1 MLIYR
6 KLMSDNQHDLLK
18 GIGALVVMLLYYFA
32 CITLMSSVIMIFIGK
47 FSLEVALYA
56 VAAFF
61 YIRWY
66 QQAESKMK

>member
-1 MLIYR
+1 
-6 KLMSDNQHDLLK
+6 MSDNQDDLLK

-56 VAAFF
+56 IAAFF
-61 YIRWY
+61 YVRWY
-66 QQAESKMK
+66 QKVESKIE